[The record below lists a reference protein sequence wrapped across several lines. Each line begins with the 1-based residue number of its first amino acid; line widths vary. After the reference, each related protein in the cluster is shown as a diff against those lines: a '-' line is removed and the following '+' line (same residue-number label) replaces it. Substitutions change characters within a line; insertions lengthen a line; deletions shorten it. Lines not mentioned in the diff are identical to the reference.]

1 MTKHLLSETATW
13 STKSEFVTPNG
24 QASEALGESVITV
37 NGDTTTNM
45 SWVEING
52 KRLMNNYHITRL
64 PDNHFDYQSDNPD
77 LGIQQGRFDI
87 SQNTVFS
94 RFTVL
99 NTDLNGY
106 EIISREKDLCFA
118 KGALYNGN
126 ELINTWNAV
135 MTKKV

>member
-37 NGDTTTNM
+37 SGDTITNM

-64 PDNHFDYQSDNPD
+64 DRKS
-77 LGIQQGRFDI
+77 
-87 SQNTVFS
+87 V
-94 RFTVL
+94 V
-99 NTDLNGY
+99 
-106 EIISREKDLCFA
+106 
-118 KGALYNGN
+118 
-126 ELINTWNAV
+126 
-135 MTKKV
+135 